1 MLWMATAHLLVVAG
15 AGSGAEDLHC
25 TVLCRKLLV
34 FVEGFVRWPALLSL
48 RPFLSFSFKKRSED
62 KTGATSMGGLLMRC
76 TVADALH
83 CR

>member
-1 MLWMATAHLLVVAG
+1 MLWIATAHLLVVAG

-34 FVEGFVRWPALLSL
+34 FVGGSCVLARPAIFAA
-48 RPFLSFSFKKRSED
+48 FLSFSFKKRSED
-62 KTGATSMGGLLMRC
+62 KTGATSMGGLLLC
-76 TVADALH
+76 CIVADALH

>member
-1 MLWMATAHLLVVAG
+1 MLWVATAHLLVVAG

-48 RPFLSFSFKKRSED
+48 RPFCLFHLKKEV
-62 KTGATSMGGLLMRC
+62 KTRQAQQVLE
-76 TVADALH
+76 VAAVLH
-83 CR
+83 CC